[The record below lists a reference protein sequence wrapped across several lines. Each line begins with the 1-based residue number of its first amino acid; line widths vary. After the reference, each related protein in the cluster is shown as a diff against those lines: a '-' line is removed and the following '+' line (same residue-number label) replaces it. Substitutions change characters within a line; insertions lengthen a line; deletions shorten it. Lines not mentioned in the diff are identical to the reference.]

1 MERKNRNMK
10 KTYQKPYV
18 QLVVVDIENTILA
31 GSPGAKNTGYNS
43 SSESLSY
50 EENSLWD
57 EEE

>member
-18 QLVVVDIENTILA
+18 QLVVVNIENTILA
-31 GSPGAKNTGYNS
+31 GSPGAKSEGYNS
-43 SSESLSY
+43 ESESLSY

>member
-18 QLVVVDIENTILA
+18 QLVVVNIENTILA
-31 GSPGAKNTGYNS
+31 GSPGAKSEGYEP

-50 EENSLWD
+50 EENSLWI
-57 EEE
+57 EL

>member
-18 QLVVVDIENTILA
+18 QLVVVNIENTILA
-31 GSPGAKNTGYNS
+31 GSPGAVSEGYNP

-50 EENSLWD
+50 EENSLWN
-57 EEE
+57 EL

>member
-1 MERKNRNMK
+1 MK

-31 GSPGAKNTGYNS
+31 GSPGLQSTGYDP

-50 EENSLWD
+50 EENSLWN

>member
-1 MERKNRNMK
+1 MK

-18 QLVVVDIENTILA
+18 QLVVVNIENTILA
-31 GSPGAKNTGYNS
+31 GSPGAKSEGYNP

-50 EENSLWD
+50 EENSLWN

>member
-18 QLVVVDIENTILA
+18 QLVVVNIENTILA
-31 GSPGAKNTGYNS
+31 GSLGAKSEGYEP

-50 EENSLWD
+50 EENSLWN
-57 EEE
+57 EL

>member
-1 MERKNRNMK
+1 MK

-18 QLVVVDIENTILA
+18 QLVVVNIENTILA
-31 GSPGAKNTGYNS
+31 GSPGAKSDGYNP